1 MRFFYILTYIILWIP
16 CHVLYPMIVTGRA
29 NIPAGACV
37 ICANHSNY
45 IDPLLLIYAFG
56 LPCFLH
62 CMSKQENMDK
72 PVIGWIYKM
81 CGAFG
86 VNRGEQDIAAARTT
100 LKLLKDGKKVVM
112 FPEGTRTPVN
122 NAEAGK
128 TGAVRFASKCGVPIV
143 PVFITRGKTV
153 FHLVRIRIGECF
165 EPHCH
170 TQEEYLTETR
180 SLMETIFALGA
191 PHGN

>member
-1 MRFFYILTYIILWIP
+1 MRFFYILAYIILWIP
-16 CHVLYPMIVTGRA
+16 CHVLYPIIVTGRA

-62 CMSKQENMDK
+62 CMSKKENMEK

-81 CGAFG
+81 CGAYG
-86 VNRGEQDIAAARTT
+86 VNRDEQDIVAARTT
-100 LKLLKDGKKVVM
+100 LKLLKEGKKVVI
-112 FPEGTRTPVN
+112 FPEGTRTSVDDAN
-122 NAEAGK
+122 AGK
-128 TGAVRFASKCGVPIV
+128 PGAVRFAAKCGVPIV
-143 PVFITRGKTV
+143 PVFITRGKKV

-165 EPHCH
+165 EPQCH
-170 TQEEYLTETR
+170 TQEDYLTETH
-180 SLMETIFALGA
+180 SLLEKIFALGA
-191 PHGN
+191 LHGN

>member
-1 MRFFYILTYIILWIP
+1 MRFFYILTYIILWLP

-62 CMSKQENMDK
+62 CMSKKENMEK
-72 PVIGWIYKM
+72 PVIGWLYKM

-86 VNRGEQDIAAARTT
+86 VNREEQDIAAARTT
-100 LKLLKDGKKVVM
+100 LKLLKEGKKVVI

-122 NAEAGK
+122 DAEAGK
-128 TGAVRFASKCGVPIV
+128 TGAVRFAAKCGVPIV
-143 PVFITRGKTV
+143 PVFITRGKKV
-153 FHLVRIRIGECF
+153 FHLVRIRIGEHF
-165 EPHCH
+165 EPQCR
-170 TQEEYLTETR
+170 TQEEYVTETR
-180 SLMETIFALGA
+180 SLLEKIFALGA
-191 PHGN
+191 PYGN